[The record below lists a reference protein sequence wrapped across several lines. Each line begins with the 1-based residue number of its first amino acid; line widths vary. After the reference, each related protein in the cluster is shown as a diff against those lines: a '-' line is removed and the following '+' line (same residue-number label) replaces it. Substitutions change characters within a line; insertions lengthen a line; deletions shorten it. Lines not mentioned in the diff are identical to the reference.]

1 MLPRIVLLA
10 RYLGTLMRI
19 PYSIGRGEVCRVMVV
34 DEQDLEDDEQDL
46 DALLQKLLGVPGS
59 YAIIFK
65 GDRKIVKW
73 KKRR

>member
-1 MLPRIVLLA
+1 
-10 RYLGTLMRI
+10 
-19 PYSIGRGEVCRVMVV
+19 MVV